1 MKKLSLVLIVFVL
14 MAFTTDRIEKKD
26 VENKEVTLKIQK
38 NISEFQEIITQKQLE
53 AKSLRVKAKELAEN
67 NIEASIRMVEQANLL
82 KMNCLKYE
90 AAIAC
95 MQRHLE

>member
-1 MKKLSLVLIVFVL
+1 MKKLSVVLIVFVL
-14 MAFTTDRIEKKD
+14 MAFTTDRIEKND

-53 AKSLRVKAKELAEN
+53 AKSLQVKAKEISEN
-67 NIEASIRMVEQANLL
+67 NIEVSIRMVEQANLL
-82 KMNCLKYE
+82 RMNCLKYE
-90 AAIAC
+90 AVIAC